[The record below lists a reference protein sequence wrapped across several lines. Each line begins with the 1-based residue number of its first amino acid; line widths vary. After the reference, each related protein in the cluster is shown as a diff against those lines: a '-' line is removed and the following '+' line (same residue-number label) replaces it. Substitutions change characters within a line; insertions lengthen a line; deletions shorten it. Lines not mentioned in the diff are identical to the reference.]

1 MCISVWSWRVDVWIA
16 VFIFIC
22 DCVKWCLL
30 LGNGLPDIR
39 GYLADTGTSE
49 EFYPQPL
56 AGTNTK

>member
-1 MCISVWSWRVDVWIA
+1 VDVWIA